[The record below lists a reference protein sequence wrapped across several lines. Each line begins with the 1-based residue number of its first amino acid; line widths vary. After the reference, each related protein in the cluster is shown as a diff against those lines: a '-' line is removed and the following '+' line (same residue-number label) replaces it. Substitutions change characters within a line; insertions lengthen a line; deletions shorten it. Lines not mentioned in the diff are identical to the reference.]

1 MGLMTLLDKHLTLI
15 ACMAALMFTGCAD
28 SSGGSSGPD
37 KRVTARLT
45 LASLGDTLRPEID
58 SAGRPDPP
66 AGFTDNDISAL
77 ATILVDLASTSF
89 SRGTLEVKEVDD
101 KVERVLGPLKAI
113 YPDTAVEFLE
123 AVSKKYG
130 PIPWQRMLVD
140 PFGPGSQPR
149 RAADILKVTWDAE
162 GGTHSGDRLV
172 LLRLQVHAAYDV
184 GTERAPRMIGIRRT
198 FELHSYGLDYVPG
211 LGAGV
216 ETFGANGCVASTT
229 GDLVSTTDA
238 RIVAEDRRSLKE
250 SLITAGIVEDESTSK
265 ADLEK
270 AIKKCRAKANA
281 QDGLFH

>member
-1 MGLMTLLDKHLTLI
+1 
-15 ACMAALMFTGCAD
+15 MAALMFTGCAD
-28 SSGGSSGPD
+28 SSGDSSGPD

-101 KVERVLGPLKAI
+101 TVERVLGPLEAI

-149 RAADILKVTWDAE
+149 GAAEILKVTWDAE
-162 GGTHSGDRLV
+162 GGTHSGDRLCFCAS
-172 LLRLQVHAAYDV
+172 RSRGRDV
-184 GTERAPRMIGIRRT
+184 RRQRRRRVNNRRP
-198 FELHSYGLDYVPG
+198 GLDDRRADRRRRSAVAQGVADCSGHRRRRIHRQSRPRKGQCPG
-211 LGAGV
+211 RI
-216 ETFGANGCVASTT
+216 
-229 GDLVSTTDA
+229 VSLTRYDDA
-238 RIVAEDRRSLKE
+238 RIKGSPPCD
-250 SLITAGIVEDESTSK
+250 
-265 ADLEK
+265 
-270 AIKKCRAKANA
+270 
-281 QDGLFH
+281 